1 MDFRRDLRIISA
13 FSVLLVIGSAVVIGY
28 VMSRLI
34 PDIDLAT
41 GIALGAIIS
50 PTDAVATSIVKRAG
64 VAPRLVTVLEGE
76 SLLNDA
82 SALVLLRSATA
93 ATALLTGS
101 VAADFV
107 WAVVVAVIIGLVIGR
122 LNLVVRAHIH
132 LPTSNVAISLVVPF
146 FAYIPAERLDASGL
160 VAAVVAGLVT
170 GHGAPKYL
178 RPQDRMTA
186 DAVWRTLEMLLESA
200 IFLLMGLEL
209 YGLIVEVHDAHD
221 SVWTAIRL
229 GLLAAVLV
237 IIVRAVFVAPSLWL
251 LARRGRRGTAIRDK
265 ITSFQDQLQDGSL
278 APRVGRPRRRSED
291 ELDQHRVDRTA
302 RISTSLTRRLADI
315 DYLAA
320 QAFGWREGVVLVWAG
335 MRGAVTLAAAQ
346 SLPADTPQRSL
357 LVLIA
362 FVVAAGTLMVQG
374 STLGWLVRLLGL
386 TGRDADADLAAA
398 QELRSVL
405 LSEVSDRLARDELTK
420 VNGRPSP
427 RPPWTGVA
435 RSSRRSASIPRS
447 GRPRVRTCAPSAVS
461 CGWPSSSCSARS
473 CSRSAT
479 SGPTRR
485 PCWRRCSPSWTPTSS
500 AWSCGRPAERRV
512 ARSVAREHPAQQV
525 QIGGTGDLDPGRGPI
540 GRQSSG
546 DQPEPGLR
554 RQPQRPV
561 ARPGH
566 VVQQHL
572 HLLRQPQGELRLRLA
587 GGDAAGPATDRRAP
601 RSCRANRSGS
611 VRR

>member
-1 MDFRRDLRIISA
+1 MDLLEIGMIGIAVMVAVNVIAPKIGIASPLLLVLLGIGISFLPVVAPIEIQPEWILGGILPPLLYSSAVNMPAMDFRRDLRTISA

-41 GIALGAIIS
+41 GIALGAILS

-107 WAVVVAVIIGLVIGR
+107 WAVVVAVVVGLVVGR
-122 LNLVVRAHIH
+122 LNLLVRAHIH
-132 LPTSNVAISLVVPF
+132 HLTSNVAISLVVPF

-170 GHGAPKYL
+170 GHGAPKHL
-178 RPQDRMTA
+178 RPQDRLTA

-209 YGLIVEVHDAHD
+209 YGLIVEVHTAHD

-237 IIVRAVFVAPSLWL
+237 IILRAVFVAPSLWL
-251 LARRGRRGTAIRDK
+251 LARRGRRGTEIRDK
-265 ITSFQDQLQDGSL
+265 ITSFQDQLHDGSL
-278 APRVGRPRRRSED
+278 PPRAGRPGRSEEEPD
-291 ELDQHRVDRTA
+291 RHRVARTA

-374 STLGWLVRLLGL
+374 GTLGWLVRLLGL
-386 TGRDADADLAAA
+386 TGRDTGADLASAR
-398 QELRSVL
+398 ELQSEL
-405 LSEVSDRLARDELTK
+405 LSEVGARLARDELTK
-420 VNGRPSP
+420 VNGEPF
-427 RPPWTGVA
+427 
-435 RSSRRSASIPRS
+435 
-447 GRPRVRTCAPSAVS
+447 APTTLDWA
-461 CGWPSSSCSARS
+461 
-473 CSRSAT
+473 
-479 SGPTRR
+479 
-485 PCWRRCSPSWTPTSS
+485 
-500 AWSCGRPAERRV
+500 RRV
-512 ARSVAREHPAQQV
+512 ISTITVDPEEREAEGEDLRSER
-525 QIGGTGDLDPGRGPI
+525 
-540 GRQSSG
+540 
-546 DQPEPGLR
+546 
-554 RQPQRPV
+554 
-561 ARPGH
+561 
-566 VVQQHL
+566 
-572 HLLRQPQGELRLRLA
+572 GELRLAVIELQRERLLEIRDLGTYPSAVLEEMLTQLDADQLSLELRSA
-587 GGDAAGPATDRRAP
+587 G
-601 RSCRANRSGS
+601 
-611 VRR
+611 

>member
-1 MDFRRDLRIISA
+1 MDLLEIGMIGIAVMVAVNVIAPKIGIASPLLLVLLGIGISFLPFVAPIDIKPEWILGGILPPLLYSSAVNMPAMDFRRDLRIISA
-13 FSVLLVIGSAVVIGY
+13 FSVLLVIGSAVVSGY
-28 VMSRLI
+28 VMSRRI

-122 LNLVVRAHIH
+122 LNLLVRAHIH

-278 APRVGRPRRRSED
+278 APGVGRLGRSD
-291 ELDQHRVDRTA
+291 EPDQHRVDRTA
-302 RISTSLTRRLADI
+302 RISTNLTRRLADI

-346 SLPADTPQRSL
+346 SLPDGTPERSL
-357 LVLIA
+357 LILIA

-386 TGRDADADLAAA
+386 TGRDYDADLTSA

-420 VNGRPSP
+420 VNGEAFAPTTLDWGRNVITSISVDPEE
-427 RPPWTGVA
+427 REAEGEDL
-435 RSSRRSASIPRS
+435 RS
-447 GRPRVRTCAPSAVS
+447 
-461 CGWPSSSCSARS
+461 
-473 CSRSAT
+473 
-479 SGPTRR
+479 
-485 PCWRRCSPSWTPTSS
+485 
-500 AWSCGRPAERRV
+500 ER
-512 ARSVAREHPAQQV
+512 
-525 QIGGTGDLDPGRGPI
+525 
-540 GRQSSG
+540 
-546 DQPEPGLR
+546 
-554 RQPQRPV
+554 
-561 ARPGH
+561 
-566 VVQQHL
+566 
-572 HLLRQPQGELRLRLA
+572 GELRLAVIGLQRTRLLEIRDL
-587 GGDAAGPATDRRAP
+587 GTHPSSVLEEMLTQLDADQLSLEL
-601 RSCRANRSGS
+601 RSTS
-611 VRR
+611 

>member
-1 MDFRRDLRIISA
+1 MDLLEIGMIGIAVMVAVNVIGPKIGIAAPLLLVLLGIGISFLPFVAPIDIKPEWILGGILPPLLYSSAVNMPAMDFRRDLRTISA

-122 LNLVVRAHIH
+122 LNLLVRAHIH

-209 YGLIVEVHDAHD
+209 YGLIVEVHNAHD

-237 IIVRAVFVAPSLWL
+237 IIVRALFVAPSLWL

-265 ITSFQDQLQDGSL
+265 ITSFQDRLHDGSL
-278 APRVGRPRRRSED
+278 APRVARPGRSED
-291 ELDQHRVDRTA
+291 EVDQHRADRTA

-386 TGRDADADLAAA
+386 TGRDYDADLAAA

-405 LSEVSDRLARDELTK
+405 LSEVSDRLARNELTK
-420 VNGRPSP
+420 MNGDPFAPTTLDWGRKVIMTISVDPEERESE
-427 RPPWTGVA
+427 GEDL
-435 RSSRRSASIPRS
+435 RS
-447 GRPRVRTCAPSAVS
+447 
-461 CGWPSSSCSARS
+461 
-473 CSRSAT
+473 
-479 SGPTRR
+479 
-485 PCWRRCSPSWTPTSS
+485 
-500 AWSCGRPAERRV
+500 ER
-512 ARSVAREHPAQQV
+512 
-525 QIGGTGDLDPGRGPI
+525 
-540 GRQSSG
+540 
-546 DQPEPGLR
+546 
-554 RQPQRPV
+554 
-561 ARPGH
+561 
-566 VVQQHL
+566 
-572 HLLRQPQGELRLRLA
+572 GELRLAVIELQRTQLLA
-587 GGDAAGPATDRRAP
+587 IRDLGTYPSAVLEEMLTQLDADQLSLEL
-601 RSCRANRSGS
+601 RSTA
-611 VRR
+611 

>member
-1 MDFRRDLRIISA
+1 MDLLEIGMIGIAVMVGVNVIAPKIGVASPLLLVLLGIGISFLPFVSAIVIEPEWILAGILPPLLYSSAVNMPAMDFRRDLRTISA
-13 FSVLLVIGSAVVIGY
+13 FSVLLVLGSAVAIGW

-34 PDIDLAT
+34 PGIDLTT
-41 GIALGAIIS
+41 GIALGAILS

-101 VAADFV
+101 IAADFV
-107 WAVVVAVIIGLVIGR
+107 WAVIVAVVIGFLIGR
-122 LNLVVRAHIH
+122 LNLLVRAHIH
-132 LPTSNVAISLVVPF
+132 HAPSNVAISFVAPF

-170 GHGAPKYL
+170 GHGAPRYL
-178 RPQDRMTA
+178 RPEDRITA

-209 YGLIVEVHDAHD
+209 YGLVLDVHEAHG

-229 GLLAAVLV
+229 GLLAALLV
-237 IIVRAVFVAPSLWL
+237 IVVRAAFVAPSLWL
-251 LARRGRRGTAIRDK
+251 LARRSRWDDARRDR
-265 ITSFQDQLQDGSL
+265 ITSFQDRLADGTVAPRSRRDGPDSQDGRHGADGRDWGGDERRDRRL
-278 APRVGRPRRRSED
+278 A
-291 ELDQHRVDRTA
+291 DQTT

-374 STLGWLVRLLGL
+374 STLGGLVRLLGL
-386 TGRDADADLAAA
+386 TGRDVEADQASAR
-398 QELRSVL
+398 ELRFAL
-405 LSEVSDRLARDELTK
+405 LTQVNDRLARDELTR
-420 VNGRPSP
+420 VDGSAFDPETLA
-427 RPPWTGVA
+427 WA
-435 RSSRRSASIPRS
+435 RRFLSTITVDPKDRESEGEDLRT
-447 GRPRVRTCAPSAVS
+447 VR
-461 CGWPSSSCSARS
+461 
-473 CSRSAT
+473 
-479 SGPTRR
+479 
-485 PCWRRCSPSWTPTSS
+485 
-500 AWSCGRPAERRV
+500 
-512 ARSVAREHPAQQV
+512 
-525 QIGGTGDLDPGRGPI
+525 
-540 GRQSSG
+540 
-546 DQPEPGLR
+546 
-554 RQPQRPV
+554 
-561 ARPGH
+561 
-566 VVQQHL
+566 
-572 HLLRQPQGELRLRLA
+572 GELRLAVIELQRAELLRLRDLGTYPSA
-587 GGDAAGPATDRRAP
+587 VLEETLSQLDADQLSLEL
-601 RSCRANRSGS
+601 RSRS
-611 VRR
+611 

>member
-1 MDFRRDLRIISA
+1 MDLLEIAMIGIAVMVAVNVIAPRIGIASPLLLVLLGIGISFLPVVAPIEIEPEWILGGILPPLLYSSAVNMPAMDFRRDLRIISA

-34 PDIDLAT
+34 PGLDLAT

-101 VAADFV
+101 VAADFI

-122 LNLVVRAHIH
+122 LNLAVRAHIH
-132 LPTSNVAISLVVPF
+132 HSTSNVAISFVVPF

-178 RPQDRMTA
+178 RPQDRITA

-209 YGLIVEVHDAHD
+209 YGLIVEVHTAHD

-229 GLLAAVLV
+229 GLLASVLV
-237 IIVRAVFVAPSLWL
+237 ILLRAVFVTPSVWL
-251 LARRGRRGTAIRDK
+251 LARRGRRGTAMRDR

-278 APRVGRPRRRSED
+278 ARPTPRRPRPDRPGRAQAGPD
-291 ELDQHRVDRTA
+291 RPNDDQHRIDRTA
-302 RISTSLTRRLADI
+302 RIETSLTRRLADI

-357 LVLIA
+357 LVLVA
-362 FVVAAGTLMVQG
+362 FVVAAGTLLVQG
-374 STLGWLVRLLGL
+374 STLGWLVKLLGL
-386 TGRDADADLAAA
+386 TGRDSDADLAAA
-398 QELRSVL
+398 RELQ
-405 LSEVSDRLARDELTK
+405 SELMTQVSDRLARGELTK
-420 VNGRPSP
+420 VDGEPF
-427 RPPWTGVA
+427 
-435 RSSRRSASIPRS
+435 
-447 GRPRVRTCAPSAVS
+447 AP
-461 CGWPSSSCSARS
+461 
-473 CSRSAT
+473 T
-479 SGPTRR
+479 TL
-485 PCWRRCSPSWTPTSS
+485 
-500 AWSCGRPAERRV
+500 AWAHQVITTITVDPAERE
-512 ARSVAREHPAQQV
+512 AEGEDLRSER
-525 QIGGTGDLDPGRGPI
+525 
-540 GRQSSG
+540 
-546 DQPEPGLR
+546 
-554 RQPQRPV
+554 
-561 ARPGH
+561 
-566 VVQQHL
+566 
-572 HLLRQPQGELRLRLA
+572 GELRLAVIELQRAALLTIRDLGTYPSA
-587 GGDAAGPATDRRAP
+587 VLEEMLTQLDADQLSLELRSRA
-601 RSCRANRSGS
+601 
-611 VRR
+611 

>member
-1 MDFRRDLRIISA
+1 MDLLEIAMIGIAVMVAVNVIAPKIGIASPLLLVLLGIGISFLPVVAPIEIKPDWILGGILPPLLYSSAVNMPAMDFRRDLRTISA

-101 VAADFV
+101 IAADFV
-107 WAVVVAVIIGLVIGR
+107 WAVVVAVVVGLVIGR

-132 LPTSNVAISLVVPF
+132 HPTSNVAISLVVPF
-146 FAYIPAERLDASGL
+146 FAYIPAERLEASGL

-178 RPQDRMTA
+178 RPQDRITA

-209 YGLIVEVHDAHD
+209 YGLIVEVHNAHG

-229 GLLAAVLV
+229 GLLASLLV
-237 IIVRAVFVAPSLWL
+237 ISVRAVFVAPSLWL
-251 LARRGRRGTAIRDK
+251 LARRARRGTAIRDR
-265 ITSFQDQLQDGSL
+265 IASVQDRLQDGSL
-278 APRVGRPRRRSED
+278 APRTGRRGRSDD
-291 ELDQHRVDRTA
+291 ELDRQRVDRTE

-320 QAFGWREGVVLVWAG
+320 QAFGWREGAVLVWAG

-374 STLGWLVRLLGL
+374 STLGWLVRLLSL
-386 TGRDADADLAAA
+386 TGRDSDADVASARELQSQLLA
-398 QELRSVL
+398 QVG
-405 LSEVSDRLARDELTK
+405 DRLARDELTK
-420 VNGRPSP
+420 VNGEPF
-427 RPPWTGVA
+427 
-435 RSSRRSASIPRS
+435 
-447 GRPRVRTCAPSAVS
+447 AP
-461 CGWPSSSCSARS
+461 
-473 CSRSAT
+473 AT
-479 SGPTRR
+479 LE
-485 PCWRRCSPSWTPTSS
+485 W
-500 AWSCGRPAERRV
+500 ARRV
-512 ARSVAREHPAQQV
+512 ITTITVDPEEREAEGEDLRSER
-525 QIGGTGDLDPGRGPI
+525 
-540 GRQSSG
+540 
-546 DQPEPGLR
+546 
-554 RQPQRPV
+554 
-561 ARPGH
+561 
-566 VVQQHL
+566 
-572 HLLRQPQGELRLRLA
+572 GELRLAVIELQRAKLLEIRDLGTYPSA
-587 GGDAAGPATDRRAP
+587 VLEDMLTQLDADQLSLEL
-601 RSCRANRSGS
+601 RSTS
-611 VRR
+611 

>member
-1 MDFRRDLRIISA
+1 MDLLEIGMIGIAVMVAVNVIAPKIGIASPLLLVLLGIGISFLPVVAPIEIKPEWILGGILPPLLYSSAVNMPTMDFRRDLRIISA

-34 PDIDLAT
+34 PGVDLTT

-107 WAVVVAVIIGLVIGR
+107 WAVVWAVIIGFAIGR
-122 LNLVVRAHIH
+122 LNLLVRAHIH
-132 LPTSNVAISLVVPF
+132 HPTSNVAISFVVPF

-178 RPQDRMTA
+178 RPQDRITA

-209 YGLIVEVHDAHD
+209 YGLIVEVHNAHD
-221 SVWTAIRL
+221 SVWTAVRL
-229 GLLAAVLV
+229 GLLAALLV
-237 IIVRAVFVAPSLWL
+237 IIVRAVFVTPSLWM
-251 LARRGRRGTAIRDK
+251 LARRGRRGTAIRGRL
-265 ITSFQDQLQDGSL
+265 TSFQDQLQDGSL
-278 APRVGRPRRRSED
+278 SPRMGRPGRSD
-291 ELDQHRVDRTA
+291 EERDQHRVEQTA

-320 QAFGWREGVVLVWAG
+320 QEFGWREGVVLVWAG

-346 SLPADTPQRSL
+346 SLPPDTPQRSL

-362 FVVAAGTLMVQG
+362 FVVAAGTLLVQG

-386 TGRDADADLAAA
+386 TGRDADADLVSAEQLRLALMT
-398 QELRSVL
+398 EL
-405 LSEVSDRLARDELTK
+405 SDRLERDEFTK
-420 VNGRPSP
+420 VDG
-427 RPPWTGVA
+427 
-435 RSSRRSASIPRS
+435 
-447 GRPRVRTCAPSAVS
+447 APFA
-461 CGWPSSSCSARS
+461 P
-473 CSRSAT
+473 AT
-479 SGPTRR
+479 LE
-485 PCWRRCSPSWTPTSS
+485 W
-500 AWSCGRPAERRV
+500 ARRV
-512 ARSVAREHPAQQV
+512 ITTITVDPQEREAEGEDLRSER
-525 QIGGTGDLDPGRGPI
+525 
-540 GRQSSG
+540 
-546 DQPEPGLR
+546 
-554 RQPQRPV
+554 
-561 ARPGH
+561 
-566 VVQQHL
+566 
-572 HLLRQPQGELRLRLA
+572 GELRLAVIELQRAELLRIRDIGTYPSA
-587 GGDAAGPATDRRAP
+587 VLEEALTQLDADQLSLELRSRA
-601 RSCRANRSGS
+601 
-611 VRR
+611 

>member
-1 MDFRRDLRIISA
+1 MDLLEIAMIGIAVMVAVNVIAPKIGIASPLLLVLLGIGISFLPVVAPIEIKPEWILGGILPPLLYSSAVNMPAMDFRRDLRTISA

-101 VAADFV
+101 IAADFV
-107 WAVVVAVIIGLVIGR
+107 WAVVVAVVVGLLIGR
-122 LNLVVRAHIH
+122 LNLAVRAHIH
-132 LPTSNVAISLVVPF
+132 HPTSNVAISLVVPF

-178 RPQDRMTA
+178 RPQDRITA

-209 YGLIVEVHDAHD
+209 YGLIVEVHNAHG

-229 GLLAAVLV
+229 GLLASLLV

-251 LARRGRRGTAIRDK
+251 LARRARRGTAIRDR
-265 ITSFQDQLQDGSL
+265 IASVQDRLQDGSL
-278 APRVGRPRRRSED
+278 APRTRRRGRSDD
-291 ELDQHRVDRTA
+291 ELDRQRVDRTV

-320 QAFGWREGVVLVWAG
+320 QAFGWREGAVLVWAG

-374 STLGWLVRLLGL
+374 STLGWLVRLLSL
-386 TGRDADADLAAA
+386 TGRDSDADLASARDLQSELLA
-398 QELRSVL
+398 QVG
-405 LSEVSDRLARDELTK
+405 DRLARDELTK
-420 VNGRPSP
+420 VNGEPF
-427 RPPWTGVA
+427 
-435 RSSRRSASIPRS
+435 
-447 GRPRVRTCAPSAVS
+447 AP
-461 CGWPSSSCSARS
+461 
-473 CSRSAT
+473 AT
-479 SGPTRR
+479 LE
-485 PCWRRCSPSWTPTSS
+485 W
-500 AWSCGRPAERRV
+500 ARRV
-512 ARSVAREHPAQQV
+512 ITTITVDPEEREAEGEDLRSER
-525 QIGGTGDLDPGRGPI
+525 
-540 GRQSSG
+540 
-546 DQPEPGLR
+546 
-554 RQPQRPV
+554 
-561 ARPGH
+561 
-566 VVQQHL
+566 
-572 HLLRQPQGELRLRLA
+572 GELRLAVIELQRAKLLEIRDLGTYPSA
-587 GGDAAGPATDRRAP
+587 VLEDMLTQLDADQLSLEL
-601 RSCRANRSGS
+601 RSTS
-611 VRR
+611 

>member
-1 MDFRRDLRIISA
+1 MDLLEIAMIGIAVMVAVNVIAPKLGIASPLLLVLLGIGISFLPVVAPIEIKPEWILGGILPPLLYSSAVNMPAMDFRRDLRTISA
-13 FSVLLVIGSAVVIGY
+13 FSVVLVIGSAVVIGY

-41 GIALGAIIS
+41 GIALGAILS

-101 VAADFV
+101 IAADFV
-107 WAVVVAVIIGLVIGR
+107 WAVVVAVLIGLVVGR
-122 LNLVVRAHIH
+122 LNLAVRARIH
-132 LPTSNVAISLVVPF
+132 HSTSNVAISLVVPF

-178 RPQDRMTA
+178 RPQDRITA

-209 YGLIVEVHDAHD
+209 YGLVVEVHDAHG

-229 GLLAAVLV
+229 GLLASVLV
-237 IIVRAVFVAPSLWL
+237 IVVRAVFVTPSVWL
-251 LARRGRRGTAIRDK
+251 LARRARRGTAFRDRL
-265 ITSFQDQLQDGSL
+265 SSVQDRLQDGSFG
-278 APRVGRPRRRSED
+278 PRAGRRGRSQD
-291 ELDQHRVDRTA
+291 ASDQERAHRVE

-386 TGRDADADLAAA
+386 TGRDSDADLASTR
-398 QELRSVL
+398 ELQSAL
-405 LSEVSDRLARDELTK
+405 LSQVGDRLARDELTK
-420 VNGRPSP
+420 VNGEPF
-427 RPPWTGVA
+427 
-435 RSSRRSASIPRS
+435 
-447 GRPRVRTCAPSAVS
+447 APTTLEWA
-461 CGWPSSSCSARS
+461 
-473 CSRSAT
+473 
-479 SGPTRR
+479 
-485 PCWRRCSPSWTPTSS
+485 
-500 AWSCGRPAERRV
+500 RRV
-512 ARSVAREHPAQQV
+512 ITTITVDPEEREAEGEDLRSER
-525 QIGGTGDLDPGRGPI
+525 
-540 GRQSSG
+540 
-546 DQPEPGLR
+546 
-554 RQPQRPV
+554 
-561 ARPGH
+561 
-566 VVQQHL
+566 
-572 HLLRQPQGELRLRLA
+572 GELRLAVIELQRAMLLEIRDLGTYPSA
-587 GGDAAGPATDRRAP
+587 VLEDMLTQLDADQLSLEL
-601 RSCRANRSGS
+601 RSTS
-611 VRR
+611 

>member
-1 MDFRRDLRIISA
+1 MDLLEVGMIGIAVMVAVNVIAPKIGIASPLLLVLLGIGISFLPVVAPIEIKPEWILGGILPPLLYSSAVNMPAMDFRRDLRTISA

-122 LNLVVRAHIH
+122 LNLLVRAHIH

-209 YGLIVEVHDAHD
+209 YGLIVEVHNAHD

-237 IIVRAVFVAPSLWL
+237 IILRALFVAPSLWL

-278 APRVGRPRRRSED
+278 APRVDRLGRPKD
-291 ELDQHRVDRTA
+291 EHDQHRVDRTA
-302 RISTSLTRRLADI
+302 RIATSLTRRLADI

-374 STLGWLVRLLGL
+374 STLSWLVRLLGL
-386 TGRDADADLAAA
+386 TGRDHDADLAAA
-398 QELRSVL
+398 QGLRSVL
-405 LSEVSDRLARDELTK
+405 LSEVSDRLARDALTK
-420 VNGRPSP
+420 INGEPF
-427 RPPWTGVA
+427 
-435 RSSRRSASIPRS
+435 
-447 GRPRVRTCAPSAVS
+447 AP
-461 CGWPSSSCSARS
+461 
-473 CSRSAT
+473 T
-479 SGPTRR
+479 T
-485 PCWRRCSPSWTPTSS
+485 
-500 AWSCGRPAERRV
+500 
-512 ARSVAREHPAQQV
+512 
-525 QIGGTGDLDPGRGPI
+525 LDW
-540 GRQSSG
+540 GRQVITRISV
-546 DQPEPGLR
+546 DPEEREAEGEDLR
-554 RQPQRPV
+554 SER
-561 ARPGH
+561 
-566 VVQQHL
+566 
-572 HLLRQPQGELRLRLA
+572 GELRLAVIELQRTQLLA
-587 GGDAAGPATDRRAP
+587 IRDLGTYPSAVLEEMLTQLDADQLSLEL
-601 RSCRANRSGS
+601 RSTS
-611 VRR
+611 

>member
-1 MDFRRDLRIISA
+1 MDLLEIGMIGIAVMVAVNVIAPKIGIASPLLLVLLGIGISFLPVVAPIEIQPEWILGGILPPLLYSSAVNMPAMDFRRDLRTISA

-41 GIALGAIIS
+41 GIALGAILS

-107 WAVVVAVIIGLVIGR
+107 WAVVVAVVVGLVVGR
-122 LNLVVRAHIH
+122 LNLLVRAHIH
-132 LPTSNVAISLVVPF
+132 HLTSNVAISLVVPF
-146 FAYIPAERLDASGL
+146 FAYILAERLDASGL

-178 RPQDRMTA
+178 RPQDRLTA

-209 YGLIVEVHDAHD
+209 YGLIVEVHTAHD

-237 IIVRAVFVAPSLWL
+237 IILRAVFVAPSLWL
-251 LARRGRRGTAIRDK
+251 LARRGRRGTEIRDK
-265 ITSFQDQLQDGSL
+265 ITSFQDQLHDGSL
-278 APRVGRPRRRSED
+278 PPRAGRPGRSEEEPD
-291 ELDQHRVDRTA
+291 RHRVARTA
-302 RISTSLTRRLADI
+302 QISTSLTRRLADI

-374 STLGWLVRLLGL
+374 GTLGWLVR
-386 TGRDADADLAAA
+386 AAV
-398 QELRSVL
+398 RG
-405 LSEVSDRLARDELTK
+405 
-420 VNGRPSP
+420 GRPP
-427 RPPWTGVA
+427 RPRRAHQGERRAVRPDHAGLGPPGHLDDH
-435 RSSRRSASIPRS
+435 RRSRGAG
-447 GRPRVRTCAPSAVS
+447 GR
-461 CGWPSSSCSARS
+461 
-473 CSRSAT
+473 
-479 SGPTRR
+479 
-485 PCWRRCSPSWTPTSS
+485 
-500 AWSCGRPAERRV
+500 
-512 ARSVAREHPAQQV
+512 
-525 QIGGTGDLDPGRGPI
+525 GRGPAF
-540 GRQSSG
+540 R
-546 DQPEPGLR
+546 
-554 RQPQRPV
+554 
-561 ARPGH
+561 
-566 VVQQHL
+566 
-572 HLLRQPQGELRLRLA
+572 A
-587 GGDAAGPATDRRAP
+587 G
-601 RSCRANRSGS
+601 
-611 VRR
+611 

>member
-1 MDFRRDLRIISA
+1 MDLLEIGMIGIAVMVAVNVIAPKIGIASPLLLVLLGIGISFLPVVAPIEIEPEWILGGILPPLLYSSAVNMPAMDFRRDLRIISA

-34 PDIDLAT
+34 PGLDLAT
-41 GIALGAIIS
+41 GIALGAILS
-50 PTDAVATSIVKRAG
+50 PTDAVATSIVRRAG

-132 LPTSNVAISLVVPF
+132 HSTSNVAISFVVPF
-146 FAYIPAERLDASGL
+146 FAYSPAERLDASGL

-178 RPQDRMTA
+178 RPQDRITA

-209 YGLIVEVHDAHD
+209 YGLIVEVHTAHD

-229 GLLAAVLV
+229 GLLASVLV
-237 IIVRAVFVAPSLWL
+237 ILLRAVFVTPSLWL
-251 LARRGRRGTAIRDK
+251 LARRGRHGTAIRDR
-265 ITSFQDQLQDGSL
+265 ITTFQDRLQDGSL
-278 APRVGRPRRRSED
+278 APQTARRSGPDRPGRSEAQ
-291 ELDQHRVDRTA
+291 LDRDRVDRTA
-302 RISTSLTRRLADI
+302 RIETSLTRRLADI

-357 LVLIA
+357 LVLVA
-362 FVVAAGTLMVQG
+362 FVVAAGTLLVQG
-374 STLGWLVRLLGL
+374 STLGWIVKLLGL
-386 TGRDADADLAAA
+386 TGRDSDADLAAA
-398 QELRSVL
+398 RELQ
-405 LSEVSDRLARDELTK
+405 SELMTQVSDRLARGEFTK
-420 VNGRPSP
+420 VDGEPFAP
-427 RPPWTGVA
+427 ATLDWA
-435 RSSRRSASIPRS
+435 RQVITTITVDPDEREAEGEDLRS
-447 GRPRVRTCAPSAVS
+447 
-461 CGWPSSSCSARS
+461 
-473 CSRSAT
+473 
-479 SGPTRR
+479 
-485 PCWRRCSPSWTPTSS
+485 
-500 AWSCGRPAERRV
+500 ER
-512 ARSVAREHPAQQV
+512 
-525 QIGGTGDLDPGRGPI
+525 
-540 GRQSSG
+540 
-546 DQPEPGLR
+546 
-554 RQPQRPV
+554 
-561 ARPGH
+561 
-566 VVQQHL
+566 
-572 HLLRQPQGELRLRLA
+572 GELRLAVIELQRAALLA
-587 GGDAAGPATDRRAP
+587 IRDLGTYPSAVLEEMLTQLDADQLSLELRSRA
-601 RSCRANRSGS
+601 
-611 VRR
+611 

>member
-1 MDFRRDLRIISA
+1 MDLLEIGMIGIAVMVAVNVIAPKIGIASPLLLVLLGIGISFLPVVAPIEIQPEWILGGILPPLLYSSAVNMPAMDFRRDLRIISA

-34 PDIDLAT
+34 PGLDLTT

-122 LNLVVRAHIH
+122 LNLLVRAHIH
-132 LPTSNVAISLVVPF
+132 HSTSNVAISFVVPF

-178 RPQDRMTA
+178 RPQDRITA

-209 YGLIVEVHDAHD
+209 YGLIVEVHTAHD

-229 GLLAAVLV
+229 GLLASVLV
-237 IIVRAVFVAPSLWL
+237 ILLRTVFVTPSVWL
-251 LARRGRRGTAIRDK
+251 LARRGRRGTAIRDR
-265 ITSFQDQLQDGSL
+265 ITSFQDRLQDGSL
-278 APRVGRPRRRSED
+278 APQAPRRSRPDGPDRSEAAPD
-291 ELDQHRVDRTA
+291 GPSDDQHRVDRAA
-302 RISTSLTRRLADI
+302 RIDTGLTRRLADI

-346 SLPADTPQRSL
+346 SLPAETPQRSL
-357 LVLIA
+357 LVLVA
-362 FVVAAGTLMVQG
+362 FVVAAGTLLVQG
-374 STLGWLVRLLGL
+374 STLGWLVKLLGL
-386 TGRDADADLAAA
+386 TGRDSDADLAAA
-398 QELRSVL
+398 RELQSEL
-405 LSEVSDRLARDELTK
+405 LTRVSDRLARGELTK
-420 VNGRPSP
+420 ADGGPFAP
-427 RPPWTGVA
+427 TTLDWA
-435 RSSRRSASIPRS
+435 RQVITTLT
-447 GRPRVRTCAPSAVS
+447 VD
-461 CGWPSSSCSARS
+461 
-473 CSRSAT
+473 
-479 SGPTRR
+479 
-485 PCWRRCSPSWTPTSS
+485 
-500 AWSCGRPAERRV
+500 PAERE
-512 ARSVAREHPAQQV
+512 AEGEDLRSER
-525 QIGGTGDLDPGRGPI
+525 
-540 GRQSSG
+540 
-546 DQPEPGLR
+546 
-554 RQPQRPV
+554 
-561 ARPGH
+561 
-566 VVQQHL
+566 
-572 HLLRQPQGELRLRLA
+572 GELRLAVIELQRAGLLA
-587 GGDAAGPATDRRAP
+587 IRDLGTYPSAVLEEMLTQLDADQLSLEL
-601 RSCRANRSGS
+601 RSRS
-611 VRR
+611 